1 MPARLIITAAS
12 VICALS
18 AAFAAAPERSSL
30 NFGDTV
36 RTYSMYLPDTLE
48 KNAPLCIY
56 LHGYGSNSRWR
67 EDLNAAADRHGYA
80 VCYPDGAPDSKGKDG
95 WNVGYPPQY
104 NMPDNDIA
112 LMKALIKDVC
122 TKYVL
127 DTANVFCTGH
137 SNGGDLIYKIIYTEP
152 DIFNAYASVAGL
164 TFSNVYLEKSISA
177 PVPFM
182 EIHGTADKVSM
193 WNGDPG
199 NTGGWGAYTSVP
211 AAVGAVATA
220 NRCQSYALENV
231 TTKSDATHTVTRH
244 TYSDSPSGCDV
255 VLYEVAD
262 GAHTW
267 HDKDIDTGEIIL
279 SFFDRYRKTE

>member
-18 AAFAAAPERSSL
+18 TAFAATPERSSL

-36 RTYSMYLPDTLE
+36 RTYSMYLPDNLG

-67 EDLNAAADRHGYA
+67 EDLNSAADRHGYA

-104 NMPDNDIA
+104 NMPDNDID
-112 LMKALIKDVC
+112 LMKALIRDVC
-122 TKYVL
+122 TKYAL

-177 PVPFM
+177 PVPFI

-220 NRCQSYALENV
+220 NRCQSYLLENV
-231 TTKSDATHTVTRH
+231 ETKPDATHTVARH

-279 SFFDRYRKTE
+279 SFFDRYRTTE